1 MTASTNGKALR
12 VALYVRVST
21 GEQAKEGYS
30 VSAQLRTTR
39 THAEQQGWQVVDTIV
54 DDGWSGATLDRPGIR
69 RIYELAEAGAID
81 LVLAA
86 KRDRYFR
93 RRLYRLQMD
102 EDMKESGVTLVS
114 LTDTGNRI
122 GDGVQDDYADWE
134 REQIAERTR
143 EGKLEKARAGKIIGA
158 NNPAFG
164 YRYVRGWHKGKQTV
178 VGYEVNEA
186 EMRIVRRIFSEV
198 AGGTP
203 IKTLTDKLDDERVP
217 SPKTST
223 IWSRPT
229 VRAMIASDHYRPHSV
244 EELRAIGASE
254 EVVSNLDAD
263 RPHGVY
269 RYEGVPVPIPDA
281 GVPLGIVLEA
291 RRRLG
296 GNHRPSKNARR
307 FWELSGG
314 ILHCAECGRRMQQHT
329 AKGKHFYYRDQCIS
343 NGRHDPCTSRK
354 MVRADK
360 VEAQVWETVRQTMD
374 DKHYVL
380 KRMEEHYEQRR
391 RELRRPGADS
401 GSLLKQLDR
410 IERDAQKD
418 WDAYRAEV
426 IALPELKELRADLDA
441 ERETIER
448 ELERTKNRDEELR
461 KLDAE
466 EAEMRKR
473 ILAGFG
479 GLDDKTPEERREIY
493 LDLNLRV
500 EIGPDKAPRVMG
512 VFPIGRYENLED
524 HLVLGNGAF
533 IVSSEV
539 GTRKSRSTDAS
550 TAAGCGP
557 AFRLRFLRRAR
568 AR

>member
-30 VSAQLRTTR
+30 VPAQLRTVKA
-39 THAEQQGWQVVDTIV
+39 HAEQQGWQVVDIIV
-54 DDGWSGATLDRPGIR
+54 DDGWSGATLDRPGIWR
-69 RIYELAEAGAID
+69 TYELAEAGAID

-134 REQIAERTR
+134 REQIAGRTR

-164 YRYVRGWHKGKQTV
+164 YRYVRGLHKGKQTV

-186 EMRIVRRIFSEV
+186 EMTTVRHIFSEV

-217 SPKTST
+217 TPKGST
-223 IWSRPT
+223 TWSRPS
-229 VRAMIASDHYRPHSV
+229 VRAMLSSDLYKPHTV
-244 EELRAIGASE
+244 DELLALGVAE
-254 EVVSNLDAD
+254 EVVSRLDAV
-263 RPHGVY
+263 PHGVY
-269 RYEGVPVPIPDA
+269 RYEGVPVPVPDA
-281 GVPLGIVLEA
+281 GVALGIVLEA
-291 RRRLG
+291 RRKLEA
-296 GNHRPSKNARR
+296 NHRPSKNAGR

-314 ILHCAECGRRMQQHT
+314 ILRCSECGRAMQTHT
-329 AKGKHFYYRDQCIS
+329 AKGKHFYYRDQGIS
-343 NGRHDPCTSRK
+343 NAKHDFCRKRK

-374 DKHYVL
+374 DKHYVT

-410 IERDAQKD
+410 IERNAQKD

-426 IALPELKELRADLDA
+426 ITLPELKELRADLDA
-441 ERETIER
+441 EREPIER

-461 KLDAE
+461 KLDAQ

-479 GLDDKTPEERREIY
+479 GLDDKTPQERWEIY

-500 EIGPDKAPRVMG
+500 EIGPDKVPRVLG
-512 VFPIGRYENLED
+512 SFPIGRYENLEE
-524 HLVLGNGAF
+524 HL
-533 IVSSEV
+533 IVSNVAFVVTSEV
-539 GTRKSRSTDAS
+539 GTRKSRSTGGS
-550 TAAGCGP
+550 RAARPGP
-557 AFRLRFLRRAR
+557 APGRRNPRRAR